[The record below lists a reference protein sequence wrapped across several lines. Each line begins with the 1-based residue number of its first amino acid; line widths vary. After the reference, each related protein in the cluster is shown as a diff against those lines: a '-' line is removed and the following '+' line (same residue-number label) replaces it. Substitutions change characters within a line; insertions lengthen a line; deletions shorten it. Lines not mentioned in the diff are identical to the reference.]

1 VRWFKDEDEQKHS
14 TWFGLIESIRLNLSL
29 KLGFCEVTM
38 ATIKYTNE
46 EEKIIAQV
54 GQTWSRSFLTGSSVM
69 STSIA
74 VTKTH
79 LFAVGKKDCLQGYQS
94 LDVDLVNISSISFTK
109 STSWVKIFAA
119 IFFGFLILLMLLIML
134 PMFLLG
140 ELNSEAAAGGMLKLI
155 ILLPIVIWCAISAI
169 SRVIS
174 INVQGVTYNYKIGST
189 SDDTAQMFVRKVRQL
204 AEARRK
210 EEKQGIVG
218 VAPVDTAKEV
228 TMTKEVTI
236 TKEKINL
243 LKSLY
248 EEGLITKEELLAKA
262 EEQLKAL

>member
-1 VRWFKDEDEQKHS
+1 
-14 TWFGLIESIRLNLSL
+14 
-29 KLGFCEVTM
+29 M

-79 LFAVGKKDCLQGYQS
+79 LFAVGKKGCLQGYQS
-94 LDVDLVNISSISFTK
+94 LDADLVNISSISFTK

-119 IFFGFLILLMLLIML
+119 IFFGLPMIPML
-134 PMFLLG
+134 PMLLLG
-140 ELNSEAAAGGMLKLI
+140 EFNSEADVV
-155 ILLPIVIWCAISAI
+155 ILQLTICLPIVIWCAISAI

-174 INVQGVTYNYKIGST
+174 INVQGVTYNYKIGSA

-210 EEKQGIVG
+210 EEKQVIVG
-218 VAPVDTAKEV
+218 AAPVDTV
-228 TMTKEVTI
+228 QGTVTI

-248 EEGLITKEELLAKA
+248 EEGLITREEFLAKA
-262 EEQLKAL
+262 EEHLKTL